1 MAAVREAV
9 PDAILS
15 GDPDDRLPANAHF
28 TFPGCEGDS
37 LLLLLDAQGIQCSTG
52 SACSSGAV
60 EPSKTLIAIGLS
72 AEEALST
79 LRVSVGLTN
88 RPEEI
93 DAFLAALAREVAVLR
108 RVAPLAGAASVREV
122 A

>member
-1 MAAVREAV
+1 VAFLGV
-9 PDAILS
+9 
-15 GDPDDRLPANAHF
+15 
-28 TFPGCEGDS
+28 EGES
-37 LLLLLDAQGIQCSTG
+37 LLIRLDLAGFAVSTG

-72 AEEALST
+72 PEEALST

-108 RVAPLAGAASVREV
+108 RVAPLPGASIVREV